1 MALLE
6 RVATLVRANLND
18 LIDKAEDPEKMIKQI
33 ILDMQNQLLQVK
45 TQVAIAIADQHL
57 LEKKQKENNDAASEW
72 VRKAEMAVDKKQD
85 DLARVALERSISY
98 KELAESFTQQVGDQK
113 TQVENLKT
121 ALSKLEQ
128 KLAEAQNKC
137 DLLIAQHRRAR
148 ALGKA
153 SDARSNMVDSS
164 KAAGF
169 DRMKRKVTHEEAVSQ
184 AKSEL
189 AGDNVDDRFAAME
202 KEDAIERLLAEIKS
216 KRSAGTQAAG

>member
-1 MALLE
+1 
-6 RVATLVRANLND
+6 
-18 LIDKAEDPEKMIKQI
+18 
-33 ILDMQNQLLQVK
+33 
-45 TQVAIAIADQHL
+45 
-57 LEKKQKENNDAASEW
+57 AASEW

-113 TQVENLKT
+113 TQVETLKT

-153 SDARSNMVDSS
+153 SAAQLAVGDQSS
-164 KAAGF
+164 VATF
-169 DRMKRKVTHEEAVSQ
+169 DRMKNKVRHAEAVSQ
-184 AKSEL
+184 ATAEL
-189 AGDNVDDRFAAME
+189 VSDDVDDRFAAME
-202 KEDAIERLLAEIKS
+202 KEEQI
-216 KRSAGTQAAG
+216 